1 MAVGYVSCGDDVEDR
16 RNETLHERGHHP
28 AVPPQ
33 RDDGRR
39 SVPGSAD
46 ASRRDLQRRIDQ
58 QEEEIN
64 LRRRISELE
73 KENRDLHARTAK
85 LESTNRELE
94 TRVQQQLKLINQ
106 PRGRRRSG

>member
-1 MAVGYVSCGDDVEDR
+1 MAVGSVSCGEDVEDR
-16 RNETLHERGHHP
+16 HNEAVHERGYHP

-39 SVPGSAD
+39 SAPGSAD
-46 ASRRDLQRRIDQ
+46 ASRRDLPRRIDQ
-58 QEEEIN
+58 QEEEIS

-85 LESTNRELE
+85 LESTNRMLE
-94 TRVQQQLKLINQ
+94 TLVQQQLKLINQ
-106 PRGRRRSG
+106 PRPRRPIG